1 LIDEIHGLYLYAS
14 LAVIPT
20 TKWFGIPNHFE
31 SSIYSREKVWALPN
45 LFGSGIGMEIAEA
58 VFQITEQLPKK
69 EDYGLTSQL
78 RRAALSMSS
87 NVAEGFGRSGK
98 KDKSKF
104 YEYVRS
110 SGFEVRNDL
119 IYGVRVG
126 YFAPDKQGDICKNIH
141 QFTHEI
147 NKLMFSLN
155 K

>member
-1 LIDEIHGLYLYAS
+1 MKYTDFTS
-14 LAVIPT
+14 MAV
-20 TKWFGIPNHFE
+20 WQL
-31 SSIYSREKVWALPN
+31 S
-45 LFGSGIGMEIAEA
+45 MEIAEA
-58 VFQITEQLPKK
+58 VFQITEPLPKK

-104 YEYVRS
+104 YEYARS

-126 YFAPDKQGDICKNIH
+126 YFAPDKQDDICKNIH

-147 NKLMFSLN
+147 NKLMFSL
-155 K
+155 KK